1 MAVALEQ
8 QDRSSLLRQGIRL
21 EYLTVSYNAIEAVVA
36 VGAGLAAGS
45 VALVG
50 FGFDSLIEIAAGG
63 TLLWRLKKELQLGR
77 ELEEDEDSTLERKAS
92 FVIGLTFFALAIYI
106 LAEAAYKLIA
116 REGTTESTVGII
128 LAAIS
133 LAVMPFLALAKQRV
147 AARLGSRSLASDAKE
162 TWVCTYLSLVLLA
175 GLLLNAAFGWSWAD
189 PIAALAMLPLV
200 LREGLEAL
208 TGDDD

>member
-1 MAVALEQ
+1 LAVALEQ